1 MMDNISRVIMTFDNY
16 QLKAISTNLSRENKF
31 EELMQ
36 QVLGLADEAG
46 EVQSIFKKW
55 IRDND
60 AVFAELDTESVKKE
74 MGDVLWYIAV
84 IAHDLG
90 ISLNDLAQTNVDK
103 LASRLERGQLA
114 GSGDNR

>member
-1 MMDNISRVIMTFDNY
+1 MNFNEY
-16 QLKAISTNLSRENKF
+16 QKLAIRTNLAKEDRFKEII
-31 EELMQ
+31 Q

-55 IRDND
+55 IRDQGAD
-60 AVFAELDTESVKKE
+60 FDKLDINNVKKE

-90 ISLNDLAQTNVDK
+90 IPLNDLAETNIEK
-103 LASRLERGQLA
+103 LSSRLDRGKIT
-114 GSGDNR
+114 GSGDDR